1 LHFQN
6 WNTGYTDRIVLDKK
20 PPIIPQIQQAASNKI
35 KEYKNTEKLARTAA
49 FWNSK
54 FSYDESL
61 WETVRGVND
70 YFKIKSSDDIKNSN
84 GKLTPPTLIPIS
96 LSLTMD
102 GLSGMKMLE
111 KYTITDEFLPLSY
124 RENIEF
130 TINGINHTIDES
142 GWITKIEGQ
151 FITKSKLAIPTSLLT
166 RDTTTTLPNGRQVTV
181 ALTH

>member
-1 LHFQN
+1 MFWYSVILLFSN

-20 PPIIPQIQQAASNKI
+20 PPIPPSTQQTAANKI

-49 FWNSK
+49 FWNSR
-54 FSYDESL
+54 FIYDESL

-70 YFKIKSSDDIKNSN
+70 YFKIKSFDDIKNSN
-84 GKLTPPTLIPIS
+84 GKLTTPTLIPIS

-130 TINGINHTIDES
+130 ITKGINHTIDEN

-151 FITKSKLAIPTSLLT
+151 FMAKSKLSLPITEDSPLFIGP
-166 RDTTTTLPNGRQVTV
+166 RNQP
-181 ALTH
+181 